1 MDPIYVCGHRNPDT
15 DSVVSAMAFAA
26 LHNALGDNAYVAA
39 MQGAPND
46 ETQFL
51 LDRFGFQ
58 APTLLTNVRTQVRDI
73 DYDRPPTLGTSVPI
87 SHAWA
92 VLREDENLSAVPVTN
107 EDGTL
112 YGMLTA
118 GGIAEKD
125 MESITKPEVRDV
137 PIFNLLSALEGHI
150 INNEED
156 TFDTIS
162 GEVVIA
168 LPTPGECLKGVNS
181 GSIVICGQQK
191 DVVDKALEIGASC
204 VIICQGSLSEKYLGL
219 SSKTCIIATPCDAYR
234 AARMIY
240 QAIPVQRIA
249 QHTGVVLFHLNDFID
264 DVRETVLQSRYRS
277 YPVLDENEK
286 VVGTLSRYH
295 LLRPRRKRVVL
306 VDHNEKSQSIPGL
319 EQADII
325 AIIDHHRLADIQT
338 GAPVFMR
345 NEPVGSTTTIVATM
359 FQERGL
365 QPSEKMAGLMAAE
378 LGLDVNFA
386 KRAGLLHDIGKAV
399 DQEHRVVQRH
409 RQLQDAARRI
419 RHKRDGAEDEVRAVV
434 EQDGRAKARQ
444 HQQRLRPGIGG
455 QDQDEQHIHHRDGG
469 DLCHLGHGGVGGNG
483 SGDRR
488 ALQRVAL
495 PDQIPHGSH
504 GFQTLLV
511 LHRHGEQGAAI
522 LIIALHRGGVLHLQ
536 RHRHIQTIVQPCNGG
551 HSIDGGKLFLV
562 LQRLR
567 HRDIPHHDPH
577 VGDAAGGSTVHRLD
591 GGGGGG
597 FRRQIVVDIV
607 IHLYLTHSEHAQHS
621 RQCKHR
627 QHQPAAAHDGGIKTF
642 HQNRSSP
649 FRIHKKLL
657 SF

>member
-168 LPTPGECLKGVNS
+168 LPTPGECLKGVGS

-306 VDHNEKSQSIPGL
+306 VDHNEKAWKSIVRSSKAL
-319 EQADII
+319 I
-325 AIIDHHRLADIQT
+325 L
-338 GAPVFMR
+338 
-345 NEPVGSTTTIVATM
+345 M
-359 FQERGL
+359 FGM
-365 QPSEKMAGLMAAE
+365 S
-378 LGLDVNFA
+378 
-386 KRAGLLHDIGKAV
+386 
-399 DQEHRVVQRH
+399 
-409 RQLQDAARRI
+409 ARCRI
-419 RHKRDGAEDEVRAVV
+419 
-434 EQDGRAKARQ
+434 
-444 HQQRLRPGIGG
+444 P
-455 QDQDEQHIHHRDGG
+455 
-469 DLCHLGHGGVGGNG
+469 
-483 SGDRR
+483 
-488 ALQRVAL
+488 
-495 PDQIPHGSH
+495 
-504 GFQTLLV
+504 LLV
-511 LHRHGEQGAAI
+511 LHDVHNRAVRAAHADADQLAQVRNQAVKAVIQNAVLRVDTAAFQRQTRRFHRKPRAQGNLARAA
-522 LIIALHRGGVLHLQ
+522 L
-536 RHRHIQTIVQPCNGG
+536 
-551 HSIDGGKLFLV
+551 
-562 LQRLR
+562 LR
-567 HRDIPHHDPH
+567 AVANHAADRAQDIPRSLHHLAFAAAQQVHDPQ
-577 VGDAAGGSTVHRLD
+577 
-591 GGGGGG
+591 
-597 FRRQIVVDIV
+597 RR
-607 IHLYLTHSEHAQHS
+607 AQS
-621 RQCKHR
+621 
-627 QHQPAAAHDGGIKTF
+627 
-642 HQNRSSP
+642 
-649 FRIHKKLL
+649 
-657 SF
+657 